1 VALGPA
7 IRRLLGPR
15 LALAAGRRYR
25 AVFVDLDKVA
35 DTLAVLIPKDAH
47 LLDIGGGDGEPLN
60 RLLARRPDIRVT
72 TIDPAPVVGQW
83 IETRFETRV
92 VRMPGTDIMDYL
104 AKDTAAPQ
112 AVLLADVMHHV
123 PPASRPAL
131 VRCLGKLL
139 ERNPTLKIIVKDIE
153 PGTWRAQLSYWA
165 DHYITGDR
173 GVRLISQE
181 DLQGLFAAE
190 LGRLRCERSDLI
202 ARDSPN
208 YAVAFSR

>member
-1 VALGPA
+1 VPIGPA

-35 DTLAVLIPKDAH
+35 ATLADLIPKDAH

-60 RLLARRPDIRVT
+60 RLLALRPDISVT

-83 IETRFETRV
+83 IEKRFEARV
-92 VRMPGTDIMDYL
+92 VRMPGTSLMDYL
-104 AKDTAAPQ
+104 AKDAAAPQ

-123 PPASRPAL
+123 PPAFRPAL
-131 VRCLGKLL
+131 VRSLGTLL
-139 ERNPTLKIIVKDIE
+139 ERSPGLKIIVKDIE
-153 PGTWRAQLSYWA
+153 PGTWRARLSYWA

-173 GVRLISQE
+173 GVRLISQAN
-181 DLQGLFAAE
+181 LQELFAAE
-190 LGRLRCERSDLI
+190 LGRLRFERSDLI